1 MENDSFGKSL
11 IDTDAQVIILMNIIY
26 VVTVGKSLLYSLE
39 IEYLLYTYFVTSK
52 FTVSMIKFNNAYSI
66 SIQAN

>member
-52 FTVSMIKFNNAYSI
+52 FTVSMIRFNYAYSI